1 MRRDDWRVADGKKDV
16 MNGCF
21 QVHVSAVGFWRIF
34 AAVNQQRGRIRR
46 VVSRDGL
53 AAYLITNVKF
63 LARYRSTREVVRC
76 GKSMDMR
83 SQCSLWILSV
93 A

>member
-1 MRRDDWRVADGKKDV
+1 MRRDDWRVADGKKGV

-21 QVHVSAVGFWRIF
+21 QAHVSAVGFWRSF

-46 VVSRDGL
+46 VRSRDIL

-63 LARYRSTREVVRC
+63 QQGIYLQGKFVRQ
-76 GKSMDMR
+76 KSIDMP
-83 SQCSLWILSV
+83 SQC
-93 A
+93 

>member
-1 MRRDDWRVADGKKDV
+1 MRRDDWRMADGKKGV

-21 QVHVSAVGFWRIF
+21 QAHVSAVGFWRSF

-46 VVSRDGL
+46 VRSRDTL

-63 LARYRSTREVVRC
+63 PARYLSPREVCTPEKYRY
-76 GKSMDMR
+76 
-83 SQCSLWILSV
+83 